1 MADEDEASKTED
13 PTSKKLAKARE
24 EGQVPQSQEIRSWMI
39 LLAGATGVALM
50 APGIMVDLTN
60 ISTRFI
66 EMPDSIPV
74 DLEHLRLIL
83 VDVLQDLML
92 ILGPLIGLLMV
103 ASVASNV
110 GQFGLLFA
118 PKKLH
123 PKLNKVS
130 VVAGFKR
137 LFSMRAVVEFVKGIV
152 KLVVV
157 ALVVIFLTLPL
168 FDDVALIPDMPL
180 VHALERLHVVAIR
193 LTTGTVA
200 VMTVIALLDF
210 VYQKYTYTKGQ
221 RMSRHEVKDEHKQ
234 AEGDP
239 HVKARIRAIR
249 NERARQRMMLQVP
262 EADVVVT
269 NPTHYAVAL
278 RYDMAAM
285 QAPRLVAKGMDHLAL
300 RIREVAE
307 ENDVPVVENP
317 PVARA
322 LYAAVDLD
330 EEVPA
335 EHYKA
340 VAEIIGYVMRL
351 RGDLPPG

>member
-1 MADEDEASKTED
+1 MADEDDASKTED
-13 PTSKKLAKARE
+13 PTAKKLAKARE

-39 LLAGATGVALM
+39 LLAGAIGVALM
-50 APGIMVDLTN
+50 APGIMIDLTR

-66 EMPDSIPV
+66 EMPHAIPV

-83 VDVLQDLML
+83 VDVVQDLML
-92 ILGPLIGLLMV
+92 ILGPLIGLLIV

-110 GQFGLLFA
+110 GQFGLLMS

-123 PKLNKVS
+123 PKLSKVS
-130 VVAGFKR
+130 LVSGFKR
-137 LFSMRAVVEFVKGIV
+137 LFAMRAVVEFVKGIA
-152 KLVVV
+152 KLTVV
-157 ALVVIFLTLPL
+157 AVVAFGLTLPL
-168 FDDVALIPDMPL
+168 MEDLALIPDMPL
-180 VHALERLHVVAIR
+180 IDALRRLHAVVIR
-193 LTTGTVA
+193 LTAGTIA

-249 NERARQRMMLQVP
+249 NERARHRMMLQVP

-278 RYDMAAM
+278 RYDMANM
-285 QAPRLVAKGMDHLAL
+285 QAPRLVAKGVDHLAF
-300 RIREVAE
+300 RIRDVAVE
-307 ENDVPVVENP
+307 HDVPVVENP

-322 LYAAVDLD
+322 LYAAVELD

-340 VAEIIGYVMRL
+340 VAEIIGYVMRM